1 MQAMTVLGPVAA
13 ERLGLTLIHEHVLFD
28 FSAYWQPPSA
38 ATDIAL
44 ADAPLAMKVLGRL
57 RYAPFLLKANLVHG
71 NEELAARELAAFGD
85 RGGATLVDATNASL
99 GRDPLALQ
107 RLARRTK
114 LNIVM
119 GAGYYTEI
127 SLGREFTAR
136 TVDDVADEIVRDLTL
151 GVHDTG
157 VRAGLIGE
165 IGTSA
170 PITPNEDRSLRASAR
185 AQAATGAPL
194 MVHLDGWAR
203 NGHRVLDIIQDEG
216 GSLERTVLCHM
227 NPSWNDPA
235 YQTELASRGAYVE
248 YDMMG
253 MTAFYPPD
261 KYSPDDPSALEGIHA
276 LIEAGHIGR
285 VLMSHD
291 VFLKSMLRSYG
302 GLGYTHILDN
312 LTPLYRRAGIGDE
325 ALRTLLVD
333 NPATVLSY
341 LEEEP

>member
-1 MQAMTVLGPVAA
+1 MKAMTVLGPVAA
-13 ERLGLTLIHEHVLFD
+13 EGLGLTLIHEHVLFD
-28 FSAYWQPPSA
+28 FSDYWQRPSA

-44 ADAPLAMKVLGRL
+44 AEAPLGLETLGRL

-71 NEELAARELAAFGD
+71 DEALAARELAAFRD
-85 RGGATLVDATNASL
+85 RGGSTLVDATNASL

-127 SLGREFTAR
+127 SLGPAFTAR
-136 TVDDVADEIVRDLTL
+136 SVDDVAAEIVRDLTL
-151 GVHDTG
+151 GVGHTG

-170 PITPNEDRSLRASAR
+170 PITPNEERSLRASAR
-185 AQAATGAPL
+185 AQASTGAPL

-203 NGHRVLDIIQDEG
+203 NGHHVLDIIQDEG

-227 NPSWNDPA
+227 NPFWNDPA
-235 YQTELASRGAYVE
+235 YQMELASRGAYVE

-253 MTAFYPPD
+253 MTTFYPPD
-261 KYSPDDPSALEGIHA
+261 KYSPDDPSALEGIRA
-276 LIEAGHIGR
+276 LKEAGYARR

-312 LTPLYRRAGIGDE
+312 LTPLFRGAGIDDE